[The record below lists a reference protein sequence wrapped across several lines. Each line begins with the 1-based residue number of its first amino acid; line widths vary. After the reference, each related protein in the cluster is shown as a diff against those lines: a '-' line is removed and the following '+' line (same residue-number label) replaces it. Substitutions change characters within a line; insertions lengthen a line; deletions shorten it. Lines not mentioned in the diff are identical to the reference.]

1 MLLATYLLTG
11 IALIIRNKWWF
22 TVNKDKTKEIS
33 SKILE
38 TIGYLSIN
46 DEEGIDLDIEF
57 IPTFGLSSQMQI
69 DSYLVR
75 IEDTLNRKIN
85 QNVHAKLH
93 KEIMQ
98 KLFIDAFLD
107 NYSFS
112 SKNFKI
118 SNDLT
123 HVICTGYENSFNSAL
138 SKQNTFF
145 DGVSKE
151 DIMSYLISIYPGYIR
166 EIANKINM
174 FITPTYLEELF
185 KGIDNKDIYI
195 ETLLK
200 NKELMNKMI
209 NENTDLYYNNVV
221 YTSEIN
227 DMSQKDVLNIIEK
240 KSKELNM
247 EEYFK
252 NLDTTRA
259 TGIITDETSFLF
271 ENFVA
276 YDTNTTWTEHV
287 RNAEAIY
294 KGLYNEKLEDPNWMG
309 EITRDGN
316 ILIQLICS
324 SINAIWTPE
333 SVTSFQLNELS
344 NFNQKIK
351 EIYLKDTKYFNNYPM
366 EFSVKIGDEEEMYY
380 VNNIDEVIE
389 TLSNRL

>member
-1 MLLATYLLTG
+1 MN
-11 IALIIRNKWWF
+11 NK
-22 TVNKDKTKEIS
+22 TIKEIS
-33 SKILE
+33 IEIIEKISNLKA
-38 TIGYLSIN
+38 I

-85 QNVHAKLH
+85 QNVHSKLH

-107 NYSFS
+107 NFTFS
-112 SKNFKI
+112 SANIKI
-118 SNDLT
+118 SPDFD
-123 HVICTGYENSFNSAL
+123 HVICTGYENSFNSAF

-145 DGVSKE
+145 DGISKE

-195 ETLLK
+195 ENLLK
-200 NKELMNKMI
+200 NKEIMNKMI
-209 NENTDLYYNNVV
+209 NENTNLYYNNVI

-240 KSKELNM
+240 KSKEFNM

-294 KGLYNEKLEDPNWMG
+294 KGLYNEKLEDANWMG

-324 SINAIWTPE
+324 SINAIWIPE

-344 NFNQKIK
+344 DFNQKIK
-351 EIYLKDTKYFNNYPM
+351 EIYSKDTKYFNNYPM
-366 EFSVKIGDEEEMYY
+366 EFAVKIGDEEEKYY
-380 VNNIDEVIE
+380 INNIDEIIE
-389 TLSNRL
+389 TLGNRLQS

>member
-1 MLLATYLLTG
+1 M
-11 IALIIRNKWWF
+11 
-22 TVNKDKTKEIS
+22 NKDKTKEIS

-85 QNVHAKLH
+85 QNVHSKLH

-209 NENTDLYYNNVV
+209 NENTKLYYNNVV

-227 DMSQKDVLNIIEK
+227 DMSQKNVLNIIEK
-240 KSKELNM
+240 KSKEFNM
-247 EEYFK
+247 EKYFK

-294 KGLYNEKLEDPNWMG
+294 KGLYNEKLEEPNWMG

-324 SINAIWTPE
+324 SINAIWIPE

-344 NFNQKIK
+344 NFNHKIK
-351 EIYLKDTKYFNNYPM
+351 EIYLKDKKYFNNYPM
-366 EFSVKIGDEEEMYY
+366 EFAVKIGDEEEMYF

-389 TLSNRL
+389 TLSNRLQS